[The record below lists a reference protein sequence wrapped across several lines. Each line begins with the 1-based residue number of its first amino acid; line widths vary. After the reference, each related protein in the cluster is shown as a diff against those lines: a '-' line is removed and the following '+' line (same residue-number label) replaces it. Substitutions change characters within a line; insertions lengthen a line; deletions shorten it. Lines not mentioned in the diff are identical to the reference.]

1 MEKIRLALDWTPN
14 INHIGFF
21 IAQEKGFYQ
30 NQGLEVQIID
40 PSQDN
45 YARTPAKKVELG
57 QADLALCPSESVIS
71 YRTKTKPFP
80 LIGIATIFQQDL
92 SAIAVKAQ
100 SEIKSP
106 RGLDGRSY
114 ASYQARYEDQ
124 IVKQMI
130 QNDGGK
136 GDLMIS
142 YPQKLG
148 IWDTIL
154 SDNYDATWIF
164 VNWEGVEA
172 EALEVP
178 LTLFRMEDYGIP
190 YGYSPLLVVD
200 ENALSSREEA
210 LCRFLTACRKSYLFA
225 SEHPEEAI
233 ELLKPFIPP
242 QDAKIDLNQALALS
256 IPAFGDQ
263 HHWGKMDAAKMNQ
276 FLDWIYN
283 KQLETKL
290 LKLSDLINSELICK
304 I

>member
-106 RGLDGRSY
+106 RDLDGRSY

-136 GDLMIS
+136 GDLTIS

-190 YGYSPLLVVD
+190 YGYSPLIVTD
-200 ENALSSREEA
+200 ERAILPKEMLLGSFLKASRQGYAYAGSHPDESIHLFKSFVSSKE
-210 LCRFLTACRKSYLFA
+210 
-225 SEHPEEAI
+225 
-233 ELLKPFIPP
+233 
-242 QDAKIDLNQALALS
+242 AKIDLARSLALTL
-256 IPAFGDQ
+256 PALGDLD
-263 HHWGKMDAAKMNQ
+263 HWGRMDEGKVKQ
-276 FLDWIYN
+276 FLDWIYE
-283 KQLETKL
+283 KQLESQPILPSEMIT
-290 LKLSDLINSELICK
+290 SRLIDQI
-304 I
+304 